1 MRCQG
6 AGEGASFFGKHGR
19 DARDTKGMRTL
30 ARLVAIGVSIVMCA
44 VPALGDGGEV
54 RIVVR
59 GDDMGVAQSINEACV
74 KAYRDG
80 IVRSVEVIVP
90 GAWFLDAARLAKGNP
105 ELDVGVH
112 LCMTSEWDY
121 CKWRPLT
128 H

>member
-1 MRCQG
+1 
-6 AGEGASFFGKHGR
+6 
-19 DARDTKGMRTL
+19 MRTI
-30 ARLVAIGVSIVMCA
+30 ARFVGIGLVIAMCA
-44 VPALGDGGEV
+44 APAFADAANEV

-59 GDDMGVAQSINEACV
+59 GDDMGVAQAINEACV
-74 KAYRDG
+74 KAYREG

-90 GAWFLDAARLAKGNP
+90 GAWFLDAARLLKENP

-128 H
+128 HGASLVDGDG